1 MTPLNADVQ
10 FFAALPQA
18 RPFFLGGSS
27 AGIPPREEY
36 FGAAS
41 LDARDRFSR
50 GGGGTKGLRGMM
62 C

>member
-1 MTPLNADVQ
+1 MQ
-10 FFAALPQA
+10 FLAALPQA

-27 AGIPPREEY
+27 VGMPSLKY
-36 FGAAS
+36 DGAAS
-41 LDARDRFSR
+41 FDARDRFSR